1 MKRKYMSLLLTI
13 VKTMKY
19 STEQKTESTVRGEHS
34 TGRAQHGENTVWGE
48 QRGENTARGEHR
60 AESTVQR
67 GYDAL

>member
-19 STEQKTESTVRGEHS
+19 STEQKTENTVRGEHS
-34 TGRAQHGENTVWGE
+34 TGRAQHGENTA
-48 QRGENTARGEHR
+48 RGEHSAGRTARGEHR